1 MSHADPPGLQLRL
14 SVTWNETTYQTK
26 NPVVVLGVVFACLTG
41 LAAAVTV
48 VMAVMTLI
56 WVVLV
61 TGAVVVAGVSL
72 LTVSHQA
79 AELGRRWRDRVR
91 SLSQGQPPSRSPQPQ
106 GTVRRARSTARP
118 DRAA

>member
-1 MSHADPPGLQLRL
+1 MSHVDLHNLRLRL

-26 NPVVVLGVVFACLTG
+26 NPVVVLGVVFVCLIG
-41 LAAAVTV
+41 LAATVTV

-56 WVVLV
+56 WAVLV
-61 TGAVVVAGVSL
+61 IGAVVVTGVGL

-91 SLSQGQPPSRSPQPQ
+91 PLSQGQPPSRSSRPQ

-118 DRAA
+118 DRAT

>member
-1 MSHADPPGLQLRL
+1 MSHADPHSLRLRL
-14 SVTWNETTYQTK
+14 SVTWNETTYQTE
-26 NPVVVLGVVFACLTG
+26 NPVVVLGVVFFCLIG

-56 WVVLV
+56 WAVLV
-61 TGAVVVAGVSL
+61 TVVAVVAGVGL

-79 AELGRRWRDRVR
+79 AELGRRLRDRVHH
-91 SLSQGQPPSRSPQPQ
+91 LSQRQPYSRSPRPQ

-118 DRAA
+118 DRAT